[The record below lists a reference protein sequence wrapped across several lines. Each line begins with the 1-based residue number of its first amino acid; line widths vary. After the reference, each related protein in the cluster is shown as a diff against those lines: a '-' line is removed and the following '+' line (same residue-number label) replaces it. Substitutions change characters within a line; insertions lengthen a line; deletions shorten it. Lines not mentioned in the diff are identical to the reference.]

1 MDDKITLFAYFEAAK
16 FLAALWNQQLYRKT
30 NLRILR
36 SHLSPSLSHRFMSV
50 HMFLSDEHT
59 GGELVFPIA
68 DNETFHWQ
76 VRH

>member
-1 MDDKITLFAYFEAAK
+1 HKAAINLFN
-16 FLAALWNQQLYRKT
+16 LAALWNQHLKRKKIQNHLY
-30 NLRILR
+30 
-36 SHLSPSLSHRFMSV
+36 LSHRFMSV